1 MKREVISVLVQNHA
15 GVLAR
20 VSSLFARR
28 GFNIDS
34 LTVSATND
42 PAISRIT
49 VVVHDDEKVLDQI
62 IKQTARLEETCQ
74 IFRLDADS
82 SLQRELLL
90 IKVTATAANRA
101 ELHEIASIYKAK
113 IIDLSPHSMSM
124 ELTGEPE
131 KIDAFLKMFA
141 GYEILELCR
150 TGVTALERGGKH
162 EHMQKPPQEIRAA
175 QFPLPNRYPEE

>member
-1 MKREVISVLVQNHA
+1 MKREVISVLVQNHT

-20 VSSLFARR
+20 VTSLFARR

-49 VVVHDDEKVLDQI
+49 LVVHDDEQVLDQI

-74 IFRLDADS
+74 IFRLDTDK
-82 SLQRELLL
+82 SLLRELLL
-90 IKVTATAANRA
+90 VKVTATASNRA

-131 KIDAFLKMFA
+131 KIDAFLNMLGQYKV
-141 GYEILELCR
+141 LELCR
-150 TGVTALERGGKH
+150 TGITAMARGDNKS
-162 EHMQKPPQEIRAA
+162 QQAI
-175 QFPLPNRYPEE
+175 L